1 MTLSTRFAHR
11 KAVRRFISLP
21 LGLLLCLFFT
31 LTAMAH
37 DAEYGM
43 WHGEQNALIIGTIDE
58 IDGNLCRVTVNHALT
73 CGPEG
78 AEKHIIDRMLPVDEI
93 PASLTADLT
102 GYDGQIF
109 PYLISYH
116 GKTRPEK
123 GDFVLLSLDKKGD
136 IWDAVWAPY
145 EVSKTDPE
153 TLELLP
159 EKEKNGTAAAWE
171 VFVHS
176 GGAINDFNAIDSD
189 RVIAYIRQEDGT
201 AAKETVWEKAADT
214 SDAEAGKAPESQAV
228 SSTAGTEETM
238 AAAEAGKTPESQA
251 VSATAGTEETG
262 NGSYHSNFWPLT
274 AVFAVICLISI
285 ALGIRLRK
293 HFRKK

>member
-1 MTLSTRFAHR
+1 MVFPTSSSRR
-11 KAVRRFISLP
+11 KAVRSLTALP
-21 LGLLLCLFFT
+21 LILLLCLVFT
-31 LTAMAH
+31 LTALAH

-43 WHGEQNALIIGTIDE
+43 WHGEQNALIIGTVEE
-58 IDGNLCRVTVNHALT
+58 IDGTLCRVTVNHAFT

-78 AEKHIIDRMLPVDEI
+78 AEKNVIDRMLPVDEI

-109 PYLISYH
+109 SYLISYH

-136 IWDAVWAPY
+136 IWDAVWGPY
-145 EVSKTDPE
+145 EVSGTDPN

-159 EKEKNGTAAAWE
+159 EKEKGGTAAAWE
-171 VFVHS
+171 VFIHS
-176 GGAINDFNAIDSD
+176 GGAINDFKSIESD
-189 RVIAYIRQEDGT
+189 RIAAYIRQEDGT
-201 AAKETVWEKAADT
+201 TVEETVWEKAADT
-214 SDAEAGKAPESQAV
+214 SDAEADG
-228 SSTAGTEETM
+228 
-238 AAAEAGKTPESQA
+238 TPESQD
-251 VSATAGTEETG
+251 VSASDRTEESMAAADGQDNRTRETG
-262 NGSYHSNFWPLT
+262 EGSYHSNFWPLI
-274 AVFAVICLISI
+274 AIFAVIFLISI

>member
-1 MTLSTRFAHR
+1 MVFPTSSSRR
-11 KAVRRFISLP
+11 KAVRRLTTLP
-21 LGLLLCLFFT
+21 LTLLLCLVFT
-31 LTAMAH
+31 LTVLAH

-43 WHGEQNALIIGTIDE
+43 WHGEQNALIVGTVEE
-58 IDGNLCRVTVNHALT
+58 IDGTLCRVTVNHAFT

-78 AEKHIIDRMLPVDEI
+78 AEKNVIDRMLPVDEV

-109 PYLISYH
+109 SYQISYH

-145 EVSKTDPE
+145 EVSGTDPE

-159 EKEKNGTAAAWE
+159 EKEKDGTAAAWE
-171 VFVHS
+171 VFIHS
-176 GGAINDFNAIDSD
+176 GGAINDFKSIKSD
-189 RVIAYIRQEDGT
+189 RIAAYIRQEDGT
-201 AAKETVWEKAADT
+201 TVEETVWEKAADA
-214 SDAEAGKAPESQAV
+214 SDAEADG
-228 SSTAGTEETM
+228 
-238 AAAEAGKTPESQA
+238 TPESQD
-251 VSATAGTEETG
+251 VSASGRVGKTMAAEDDGHAEGQDNRARETG
-262 NGSYHSNFWPLT
+262 EGSYRSNLWPLI
-274 AVFAVICLISI
+274 AIFAVIFLIST

-293 HFRKK
+293 HFHKK